1 MPRASADPQSYSRYH
16 CFYYYHPSLHY
27 HLIILYLVPSLLGS
41 LAPHALLPSFVMSE
55 KPATEKSAKT
65 GTSSGAESPTTAR
78 PLDFDDDAGETLA
91 LESTTSPPL
100 PSKSPKPGVRFQEE
114 TSEIPPPKPPRPIS
128 PQQQAE
134 NTLIEAFPDIE
145 AKVIKAVLLASG
157 GKVEPAFNAL
167 LSMSDPNFKAEEA
180 APPPQPPRP
189 SQQRTQLEAD
199 ELYARQ
205 LAEHYQTSYQQGHGS
220 RSRGEPPMPQRR
232 KETGLKPNE
241 LYDDRE
247 HSFFD
252 DDLPI
257 IKENVRKGFLETQSK
272 VNKWITDF
280 KRKIDGDDDDDDY
293 ATSSHLQQ
301 QRRDYGPSQSD
312 QLYGI
317 RKSSEQ
323 ARRSADRERYD
334 TDNRM
339 LGDDFEA
346 LELHDN
352 EAPTQPKRPQAN
364 PDLFKPTPVSPP
376 IRGPVD
382 EVDALYR
389 NPSPSNQLAKTTGKK
404 WQPLT
409 SVAPHP
415 EPDDHDPFSLGDS
428 DDDEAAKTKDVK
440 AEDTERLKR
449 AAEGKEGLTAGL
461 TAHER
466 SGSVGQKDH
475 TAEELLKETK

>member
-1 MPRASADPQSYSRYH
+1 
-16 CFYYYHPSLHY
+16 
-27 HLIILYLVPSLLGS
+27 
-41 LAPHALLPSFVMSE
+41 MSE
-55 KPATEKSAKT
+55 KPAAEKPAKS
-65 GTSSGAESPTTAR
+65 GTASGAESPTTAR
-78 PLDFDDDAGETLA
+78 PLDFDDDGETPTTA
-91 LESTTSPPL
+91 PENVTSPPP
-100 PSKSPKPGVRFQEE
+100 PSKSPKPGVRFSDDA
-114 TSEIPPPKPPRPIS
+114 TEIPPPKPPRPIS

-134 NTLIEAFPDIE
+134 NTLIEAFPNIDS
-145 AKVIKAVLLASG
+145 KVVKAVLVASG

-167 LSMSDPNFKAEEA
+167 LSMSDPNYKAEET
-180 APPPQPPRP
+180 PPPQPPRP
-189 SQQRTQLEAD
+189 SQPRNQVEAD

-205 LAEHYQTSYQQGHGS
+205 LAEHYQMSSEQGYGS
-220 RSRGEPPMPQRR
+220 RTRGDPPVQQRR

-257 IKENVRKGFLETQSK
+257 IKQNIQKGFLETQTK

-280 KRKIDGDDDDDDY
+280 KKKLDGEDEDEYDHPQ
-293 ATSSHLQQ
+293 SSSQ
-301 QRRDYGPSQSD
+301 QRRNYGPPQQD

-317 RKSSEQ
+317 RRSSEQ
-323 ARRSADRERYD
+323 VRRSADRERYD
-334 TDNRM
+334 TDNRV

-346 LELHDN
+346 LELRDD
-352 EAPTQPKRPQAN
+352 EAPSQHKSNRPLAN

-376 IRGPVD
+376 QGGPVD

-389 NPSPSNQLAKTTGKK
+389 NPSPANQPSNTPGKTGGKK

-428 DDDEAAKTKDVK
+428 DEEDGKAKDIKT
-440 AEDTERLKR
+440 EDTERLKK
-449 AAEGKEGLTAGL
+449 AAEGKEGATGELKEAG
-461 TAHER
+461 R
-466 SGSVGQKDH
+466 SGSVGQRDAA
-475 TAEELLKETK
+475 AEALLKESNEPCL